1 MGYRHLIAAVSLDDD
16 GLTVLK
22 RAQALARQEQAA
34 LTVLHV
40 VEYIPL
46 ESGEALMA
54 MPTDL
59 SQQLVQ
65 QAREQLTQ
73 RCESLGIPASAL
85 QIANGNA
92 AREIKRVAG
101 EQGADLI
108 VIGHHPRHGWASL
121 FSHTEENLVTRADCD
136 VLVVALSSAG

>member
-1 MGYRHLIAAVSLDDD
+1 MRYRHILAAVGLDDD

-22 RAQALARQEQAA
+22 RAQNLASQYQAI
-34 LTVLHV
+34 LSVLHV

-73 RCESLGIPASAL
+73 RCEAYGIPAAAL
-85 QIANGNA
+85 EIANGNA
-92 AREIKRVAG
+92 AREIRRVAADK
-101 EQGADLI
+101 GADLI
-108 VIGHHPRHGWASL
+108 VVGHHPRHGWATL
-121 FSHTEENLVTRADCD
+121 FSHTEENLVTRAECD
-136 VLVVALSSAG
+136 VMVVALSRES